1 MFRPIVRIALV
12 LAIAAPALSAQQAK
26 APMDA
31 HQHGAVKL
39 DAEMTDHFKG
49 IPLTEA
55 QVKQVMAI
63 KTRHH
68 DAMDALK
75 KGAKDQ
81 DDPALKAA
89 LKKHMDAEHAEFKAM
104 LTPEQYKKFEENM
117 AAHHAA
123 EGKGEAKHGMDH
135 DMGGM
140 KHDAKAEAKEKAEKA
155 KPAAGTKKP

>member
-1 MFRPIVRIALV
+1 MFRPIVRFALV
-12 LAIAAPALSAQQAK
+12 LAVAAPALSAQQAK

-39 DAEMTDHFKG
+39 DAEMADHFKG
-49 IPLTEA
+49 IPLTEE
-55 QVKQVMAI
+55 QVKQVMAT

-89 LKKHMDAEHAEFKAM
+89 LKQHMDAEHAEFKAM
-104 LTPEQYKKFEENM
+104 LTPEQYRKFEENM

-123 EGKGEAKHGMDH
+123 EAKGEAKHRMDH

-140 KHDAKAEAKEKAEKA
+140 KHDAKEKAEKA